1 MSPRACVFATVPLVT
16 EHRATARKGDAR
28 APYALE
34 HVAANLFDAL
44 CYLVVESRK
53 PGSDT
58 NLCSHSIITCVTAL
72 AVLVGPDEAERDYE
86 LALVHACSCE

>member
-1 MSPRACVFATVPLVT
+1 VRVFATVPRVT
-16 EHRATARKGDAR
+16 EHRAAGRKGDAR

-34 HVAANLFDAL
+34 HVATNLFDAL
-44 CYLVVESRK
+44 CLLVVESRK

-58 NLCSHSIITCVTAL
+58 NLCSHSIMKCVTAL

-86 LALVHACSCE
+86 RALVHACNCN